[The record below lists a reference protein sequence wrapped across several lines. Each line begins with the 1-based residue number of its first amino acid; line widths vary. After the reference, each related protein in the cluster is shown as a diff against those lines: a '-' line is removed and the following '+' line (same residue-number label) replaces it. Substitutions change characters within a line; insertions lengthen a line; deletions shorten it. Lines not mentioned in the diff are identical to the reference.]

1 MTSFGI
7 LGILYV
13 IILSFTVFLVVKLV
27 KKGSLAKSLQQENSN
42 LKEKV
47 SGFRTFIPGRKGLIY
62 NFGLEQSAT
71 KTSSK
76 TSFKVT
82 YEVEIIEV
90 SENKVKVSA
99 YDFTSTDSFA
109 RDPKNKSNII
119 GFYQNQWV
127 SKEVVELFIDKS
139 DIRDSKIEQILS

>member
-1 MTSFGI
+1 
-7 LGILYV
+7 
-13 IILSFTVFLVVKLV
+13 V

-62 NFGLEQSAT
+62 NFGLVEQSAT
-71 KTSSK
+71 K

-127 SKEVVELFIDKS
+127 QKEVVELFIDKS

>member
-71 KTSSK
+71 KTS
-76 TSFKVT
+76 FKVT

-127 SKEVVELFIDKS
+127 PKEVVELFIDKS